1 MTLEKICEYFND
13 IGILQLDNIDKFLKI
28 YKQISQN
35 NFKNKSDKLIL
46 ALFTYITLI
55 SKNEQQLYD
64 ICKNIINSFTN
75 NQILHRYRALYI
87 INNIINTK
95 LKSTYVSFFT
105 KLNFLKNKKLFRS
118 KKNSPKSIK
127 LNKKNFIKDEYKNQN
142 DINIINLT
150 GRIKKGKIV
159 KKNKSIKKIDEFDN
173 NNNNI
178 NNKNTNNENKIYRTF
193 DNYDNENYKECT
205 FSPKIN
211 KYYKPKIKNQINNE
225 FDSSSYFNKSN
236 DNQYYKKTNNV
247 INEELEKMLDN
258 ISKYSGNPNNSKYIP
273 KKTINRTQYG
283 QIYPSNSYQEM
294 QFYSEPNIH
303 IKENNNNNINYIDKY
318 LNEDYDFY
326 KNEKEHIKKV
336 QDKIFQMQVQKLDKI
351 SQECTFCPE
360 INEVPKY
367 LYERKKGENNLTD
380 INFDYEN
387 NYKYNMYNINNNLNH
402 KSFNN
407 SKSFS
412 KKRKNKFTEE
422 FSDDYYNIYPKK
434 RKNYSNSRSYSH
446 RKKNKEFSVYKAKEE
461 QLKNLFNEQY
471 PFIPSIKENKKY
483 QIKTSFDERQK
494 KLLDDK
500 RKLFEQKEKEQLK
513 EIQEMKNNNNKTKA
527 NIKELVKKLY
537 DKEAEKIKE
546 RLKIEKELSKKKKI
560 IDWDKRNKINKE
572 KYPEEYKIN
581 FKPKDKKLI
590 ESASQKKIENLI
602 NKIKQEKSINNS
614 KSKSKEKKKNN
625 NHKINSSKNKKKT
638 KEISSNKNEI
648 NKNKQLLLEKIKDEH
663 VIGFKNN
670 ITEKQNKSN
679 DKSVPK
685 DKNINK
691 EKPNNDVISMKDSA
705 NINLD
710 NESLF
715 RSSLEEIKKIE
726 NENLMDNINKVEMKS
741 NALKNLLNQNN
752 NK

>member
-1 MTLEKICEYFND
+1 
-13 IGILQLDNIDKFLKI
+13 
-28 YKQISQN
+28 
-35 NFKNKSDKLIL
+35 
-46 ALFTYITLI
+46 
-55 SKNEQQLYD
+55 
-64 ICKNIINSFTN
+64 
-75 NQILHRYRALYI
+75 
-87 INNIINTK
+87 
-95 LKSTYVSFFT
+95 
-105 KLNFLKNKKLFRS
+105 
-118 KKNSPKSIK
+118 
-127 LNKKNFIKDEYKNQN
+127 
-142 DINIINLT
+142 
-150 GRIKKGKIV
+150 
-159 KKNKSIKKIDEFDN
+159 
-173 NNNNI
+173 
-178 NNKNTNNENKIYRTF
+178 
-193 DNYDNENYKECT
+193 
-205 FSPKIN
+205 
-211 KYYKPKIKNQINNE
+211 
-225 FDSSSYFNKSN
+225 
-236 DNQYYKKTNNV
+236 
-247 INEELEKMLDN
+247 
-258 ISKYSGNPNNSKYIP
+258 
-273 KKTINRTQYG
+273 
-283 QIYPSNSYQEM
+283 
-294 QFYSEPNIH
+294 
-303 IKENNNNNINYIDKY
+303 
-318 LNEDYDFY
+318 
-326 KNEKEHIKKV
+326 
-336 QDKIFQMQVQKLDKI
+336 MQVQKLDKI

-412 KKRKNKFTEE
+412 KRRKNKFTEE

-446 RKKNKEFSVYKAKEE
+446 GKKNKEFTVYKAKEE

>member
-1 MTLEKICEYFND
+1 MN
-13 IGILQLDNIDKFLKI
+13 
-28 YKQISQN
+28 
-35 NFKNKSDKLIL
+35 
-46 ALFTYITLI
+46 
-55 SKNEQQLYD
+55 
-64 ICKNIINSFTN
+64 
-75 NQILHRYRALYI
+75 
-87 INNIINTK
+87 
-95 LKSTYVSFFT
+95 
-105 KLNFLKNKKLFRS
+105 
-118 KKNSPKSIK
+118 
-127 LNKKNFIKDEYKNQN
+127 
-142 DINIINLT
+142 
-150 GRIKKGKIV
+150 V
-159 KKNKSIKKIDEFDN
+159 K
-173 NNNNI
+173 
-178 NNKNTNNENKIYRTF
+178 
-193 DNYDNENYKECT
+193 
-205 FSPKIN
+205 
-211 KYYKPKIKNQINNE
+211 
-225 FDSSSYFNKSN
+225 
-236 DNQYYKKTNNV
+236 
-247 INEELEKMLDN
+247 
-258 ISKYSGNPNNSKYIP
+258 
-273 KKTINRTQYG
+273 
-283 QIYPSNSYQEM
+283 
-294 QFYSEPNIH
+294 
-303 IKENNNNNINYIDKY
+303 
-318 LNEDYDFY
+318 
-326 KNEKEHIKKV
+326 
-336 QDKIFQMQVQKLDKI
+336 
-351 SQECTFCPE
+351 
-360 INEVPKY
+360 
-367 LYERKKGENNLTD
+367 
-380 INFDYEN
+380 
-387 NYKYNMYNINNNLNH
+387 
-402 KSFNN
+402 
-407 SKSFS
+407 
-412 KKRKNKFTEE
+412 
-422 FSDDYYNIYPKK
+422 
-434 RKNYSNSRSYSH
+434 
-446 RKKNKEFSVYKAKEE
+446 
-461 QLKNLFNEQY
+461 
-471 PFIPSIKENKKY
+471 
-483 QIKTSFDERQK
+483 
-494 KLLDDK
+494 
-500 RKLFEQKEKEQLK
+500 
-513 EIQEMKNNNNKTKA
+513 KA

-726 NENLMDNINKVEMKS
+726 NENLMNNINKVEMKS